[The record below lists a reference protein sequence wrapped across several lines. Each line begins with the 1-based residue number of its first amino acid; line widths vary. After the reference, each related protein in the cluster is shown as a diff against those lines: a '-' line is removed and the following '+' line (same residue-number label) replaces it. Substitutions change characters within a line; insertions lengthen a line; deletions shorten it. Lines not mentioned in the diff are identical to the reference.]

1 VSVGGS
7 ILGNDVKRV
16 EDPRF
21 ITGQGRFLDDLQVD
35 GVLHLKSV
43 RSVVPHGTLNGVD
56 RSAAETMPGVVAVL
70 TAEDIDVPPIHTPRG
85 LDPATSRPR
94 LATGR
99 VRFVGEVIA
108 VVVAETAQQA
118 ADAADMVWPDIDPLP
133 GVAHMDAALAPDAPV
148 LYPSVG
154 SNIVDTGGDDHDA
167 DLFAGADRVVGHRF
181 YNQRVAAV
189 PLEGSG
195 ILVEPHDDGTYTVH
209 AGTQLVWSQRNN
221 LSRALGIDRDAV
233 RAIQPDTG
241 GGFGAKFYSYP
252 EHVLAALAARL
263 TGRPVKWVETRT
275 ENLLAMTQGRAMYQD
290 VELGVRDDGTFTA
303 LRVKID
309 AHVGA
314 YPSFGNALPGWVRW
328 MAGGT
333 YKIPRI
339 EVSWRNVVTNTMAIH
354 AYRGAGRPE
363 ATALLERI
371 VDMAAAEL
379 DMDPA
384 EIRRRNY
391 IQPEDF
397 PYDTPTGV
405 TYDTGDYAAA
415 LERALD
421 TAGYG
426 DLRDEQRRRREAGG
440 RHQLGV
446 GISSYVEI
454 TAPEG
459 PMEFA
464 GVEVQPDGAIVAR
477 VGVASLGQGHET
489 SFAQIV
495 GGLLNVPYTDVEV
508 VLQDTAR
515 LPRGAGNGGSR
526 SLQLGGS
533 AVFEASEVLIHK
545 AKSIVAY
552 INEAG
557 VDDIVVFANGTV
569 GVAGVPDTGMSWAE
583 IATIAD
589 DPDELPFDMAPGLA
603 AETTFDQGAATFP
616 FGSHV
621 SVVEVDTV
629 TGDVE
634 VLRHVAVDD
643 AGNILNP
650 RLLDGQVHGGI
661 AQGLGQA
668 LYEEVRHDEDAN
680 PLTGT
685 LVSYLI
691 PLAANMPSFEVSH
704 TVTPTPH
711 NPLGVKGIGE
721 AATIGST
728 PAIQNAVIDAVRH
741 LGVDHIDMPLT
752 PHRVW
757 QALQGNG
764 AAISS

>member
-1 VSVGGS
+1 MSVGGS

-21 ITGQGRFLDDLQVD
+21 ITGRGRYLDDIVVD
-35 GVLHLKSV
+35 GMLHLVSV
-43 RSVVPHGTLNGVD
+43 RSVVPHGVLNGVD
-56 RSAAETMPGVVAVL
+56 TSMAESMPGVVAVF
-70 TAEDIDVPPIHTPRG
+70 TAADIDAPLIRTPRG
-85 LDPATSRPR
+85 LDPSTSRPR
-94 LATGR
+94 LATDR

-108 VVVAETAQQA
+108 VVVAETAVQA
-118 ADAADMVWPDIDPLP
+118 ADAAAMVWPDIDPLP
-133 GVAHMDAALAPDAPV
+133 AVAHMDAALADDAPI
-148 LYPSVG
+148 LYPDVG
-154 SNIVDTGGDDHDA
+154 SNIVATGGDEHGP
-167 DLFAGADRVVGHRF
+167 DLFADADRIVRRRF

-195 ILVEPHDDGTYTVH
+195 ILVEPHGDDTYTVH
-209 AGTQLVWSQRNN
+209 AGTQLVWTQRANIA
-221 LSRALGIDRDAV
+221 RALGVDREAV
-233 RAIQPDTG
+233 RVIQPDAG

-252 EHVLAALAARL
+252 EHVLAALAARH
-263 TGRPVKWVETRT
+263 TGRPVKWVERRS
-275 ENLLAMTQGRAMYQD
+275 ENLLGMTQGRAMYQD
-290 VELGVRDDGTFTA
+290 VELGVRNDGTITA
-303 LRVKID
+303 LRARID
-309 AHVGA
+309 AHLGA
-314 YPSFGNALPGWVRW
+314 YPSFGNELPGWVRW
-328 MAGGT
+328 MASGT
-333 YKIPRI
+333 YRIPQI

-363 ATALLERI
+363 ATAMLERI
-371 VDMAAAEL
+371 VDCAAAEL
-379 DMDPA
+379 DIDPA
-384 EIRRRNY
+384 EFRRRNLL
-391 IQPEDF
+391 QPDDF
-397 PYDTPTGV
+397 PYATPTGV
-405 TYDTGDYAAA
+405 TYDTGDYPGA
-415 LERALD
+415 LERALEL
-421 TAGYG
+421 AGY
-426 DLRDEQRRRREAGG
+426 DRLREEQVQRRTARDRV
-440 RHQLGV
+440 QLGI

-459 PMEFA
+459 ALEFA
-464 GVEVQPDGAIVAR
+464 GVEVGTDGIVTAR

-495 GGLLNVPYTDVEV
+495 GGLLNIPYTDVRV
-508 VLQDTAR
+508 VMQDTAQ

-533 AVFEASEVLIHK
+533 AVYRAGESVIDK
-545 AKSIVAY
+545 ARSIVAFVR
-552 INEAG
+552 EAG
-557 VDDIVVFANGTV
+557 VEDVVVFPNGTV
-569 GVAGVPDTGMSWAE
+569 GVAGVPDSGLTWAE

-616 FGSHV
+616 FGCHV

-629 TGDVE
+629 TGDVT
-634 VLRHVAVDD
+634 VLRHIAVDD

-650 RLLDGQVHGGI
+650 RMLDGQVHGGI

-668 LYEEVRHDEDAN
+668 LFEEVQHDADAN
-680 PLTGT
+680 PLSAS
-685 LVSYLI
+685 LVSYLV
-691 PLAANMPSFEVSH
+691 PLAPNMPSFELAH
-704 TVTPTPH
+704 TVTPTPL

-757 QALQGNG
+757 SAIRG
-764 AAISS
+764 ASGG